1 MRRLPSV
8 PRPWPGRDPGRR
20 SGTGELGRPA
30 QLVRAC
36 SWWWPPLSSWVLT
49 FPARRIA
56 VQIGYVAQPDD
67 RKVHT
72 AGDPPGRAGWPCSW
86 PCWSPGRWPRRSRPS
101 SPLFRGSSEPLGL
114 ILGAAAIFVVG
125 LIDDFRD
132 MSAPAKVAGE
142 VLAATI
148 LYFMGVTW
156 FQFKVPLA
164 GLVQLSPEWTP
175 LLTALW
181 VIAIT
186 NAVNLIDGLDGLA
199 AGVVAIA
206 SGALAV
212 YGLHLQHLGNLP
224 TDNIGPLIAVV
235 TCGICL
241 GFLPHNFHPAKIFM
255 GDAGALLLGLLMAA
269 STMLIGGRSAGDRSA
284 GWRPAAARPTSS
296 SPPCS
301 SPSSSSA
308 CPSWTWPSPS
318 CAGRPTAPGSPPR
331 TRTICTTACSAWAT
345 ATAAASSSCGPGRS
359 CCPGFIL
366 FPLYISSV
374 NAVIPFG
381 ALALGVILYTLF
393 HPSLRRQAEPG
404 PTARRRRRAAEPD
417 GPVHPAVRGPG
428 PRRPDGA
435 GGPARP
441 GPRPATVRRP
451 PGRPGVPPEP
461 VRPKCERRVSPFCR
475 HGCGSAMMHPVNCRP
490 PAPSGVLQS
499 GRQPDRLRQP
509 NHCVNSGTTREA
521 PTPQTP

>member
-1 MRRLPSV
+1 MRGV
-8 PRPWPGRDPGRR
+8 PAVPDVDRDVTEQAARPVS
-20 SGTGELGRPA
+20 SGVPLNWYA
-30 QLVRAC
+30 VLLVVAA
-36 SWWWPPLSSWVLT
+36 LSSWVLT

-67 RKVHT
+67 RKVHQRVT
-72 AGDPPGRAGWPCSW
+72 PQAGGAALFVALLVTWAVAASIPALGS
-86 PCWSPGRWPRRSRPS
+86 
-101 SPLFRGSSEPLGL
+101 LFRGSSEPLGL

-125 LIDDFRD
+125 VIDDIRD

-224 TDNIGPLIAVV
+224 ADNIGPLIAVV

-269 STMLIGGRSAGDRSA
+269 STMLIGGRTAGTV
-284 GWRPAAARPTSS
+284 GGVAARSGQTYFFFAPLFIPFFILGVPIVDMAFAFVRRTANRTGFSTPDKNHLHHRLLRLGHGHRRS
-296 SPPCS
+296 VLILW
-301 SPSSSSA
+301 A
-308 CPSWTWPSPS
+308 WTVLLS
-318 CAGRPTAPGSPPR
+318 
-331 TRTICTTACSAWAT
+331 
-345 ATAAASSSCGPGRS
+345 
-359 CCPGFIL
+359 GFIL

-374 NAVIPFG
+374 NAIIPFG
-381 ALALGVILYTLF
+381 ALALGVVLYTLF

-404 PTARRRRRAAEPD
+404 PEERESGESHGSGPPGGSAEAPSPTGED
-417 GPVHPAVRGPG
+417 GDPAVPVGAADQRAGVNGPARSAG
-428 PRRPDGA
+428 VPA
-435 GGPARP
+435 ATGGPA
-441 GPRPATVRRP
+441 VE
-451 PGRPGVPPEP
+451 V
-461 VRPKCERRVSPFCR
+461 
-475 HGCGSAMMHPVNCRP
+475 
-490 PAPSGVLQS
+490 
-499 GRQPDRLRQP
+499 
-509 NHCVNSGTTREA
+509 
-521 PTPQTP
+521 

>member
-1 MRRLPSV
+1 VS
-8 PRPWPGRDPGRR
+8 PGIP
-20 SGTGELGRPA
+20 LNWYA
-30 QLVRAC
+30 VLLVVAAV
-36 SWWWPPLSSWVLT
+36 SSWALT
-49 FPARRIA
+49 FPARSLA

-67 RKVHT
+67 RKVHKRVT
-72 AGDPPGRAGWPCSW
+72 PQAGGAALFVALLISFAVAASIPEL
-86 PCWSPGRWPRRSRPS
+86 S
-101 SPLFRGSSEPLGL
+101 SLFRGSSEPLGL

-125 LIDDFRD
+125 VIDDIRD

-224 TDNIGPLIAVV
+224 ADNIGPLIAVV

-269 STMLIGGRSAGDRSA
+269 STMLIGGRTAGTV
-284 GWRPAAARPTSS
+284 GGVAARSGQTYFFFAPLFIPFFILGVPIVDMAFAFVRRTANRTGFSTPDKNHLHHRLLRLGHGHRRS
-296 SPPCS
+296 VLILW
-301 SPSSSSA
+301 A
-308 CPSWTWPSPS
+308 WTVLLS
-318 CAGRPTAPGSPPR
+318 
-331 TRTICTTACSAWAT
+331 
-345 ATAAASSSCGPGRS
+345 
-359 CCPGFIL
+359 GFIL

-393 HPSLRRQAEPG
+393 HPSLRRQPDRGSDEQEPG
-404 PTARRRRRAAEPD
+404 SGSDGQEPGSGSDWTEPGGADGTGPPGTAEGIPPARAGTGDSGVPVGTAGIPTQN
-417 GPVHPAVRGPG
+417 
-428 PRRPDGA
+428 
-435 GGPARP
+435 GGPARSAGVRAATG
-441 GPRPATVRRP
+441 GPTVE
-451 PGRPGVPPEP
+451 V
-461 VRPKCERRVSPFCR
+461 
-475 HGCGSAMMHPVNCRP
+475 
-490 PAPSGVLQS
+490 
-499 GRQPDRLRQP
+499 
-509 NHCVNSGTTREA
+509 
-521 PTPQTP
+521 

>member
-1 MRRLPSV
+1 VSSV
-8 PRPWPGRDPGRR
+8 VPLNWY
-20 SGTGELGRPA
+20 A
-30 QLVRAC
+30 VVLVVAA
-36 SWWWPPLSSWVLT
+36 LSAWVLT

-67 RKVHT
+67 RKVHQRVT
-72 AGDPPGRAGWPCSW
+72 PEAGGAAMFLAMLVAWAVAASIPGLA
-86 PCWSPGRWPRRSRPS
+86 
-101 SPLFRGSSEPLGL
+101 PLFRGSSEPLGL

-125 LIDDFRD
+125 IIDDFRD

-142 VLAATI
+142 VLAASI
-148 LYFMGVTW
+148 LYFLGVTW

-269 STMLIGGRSAGDRSA
+269 STMLIGGRSS
-284 GWRPAAARPTSS
+284 AAAVGGAVGTGVGGV
-296 SPPCS
+296 
-301 SPSSSSA
+301 
-308 CPSWTWPSPS
+308 
-318 CAGRPTAPGSPPR
+318 AGRSGQTYFFFAPLFIPFFILGVPIVDMAFAFVRRTANR
-331 TRTICTTACSAWAT
+331 TGFSTPDKNHLHHRLLRLGHGHRRSVLILWAWT
-345 ATAAASSSCGPGRS
+345 VLLS
-359 CCPGFIL
+359 GFIL

-381 ALALGVILYTLF
+381 ALALGVVLYTLF
-393 HPSLRRQAEPG
+393 HPSLRRQAEPE
-404 PTARRRRRAAEPD
+404 AEGEPLTD
-417 GPVHPAVRGPG
+417 GPVDTEPD
-428 PRRPDGA
+428 RPEVTPVQA
-435 GGPARP
+435 GGVMAEAGDVTPAAGIPAR
-441 GPRPATVRRP
+441 RA
-451 PGRPGVPPEP
+451 
-461 VRPKCERRVSPFCR
+461 F
-475 HGCGSAMMHPVNCRP
+475 
-490 PAPSGVLQS
+490 
-499 GRQPDRLRQP
+499 
-509 NHCVNSGTTREA
+509 
-521 PTPQTP
+521 PTGKL

>member
-1 MRRLPSV
+1 MSPGV
-8 PRPWPGRDPGRR
+8 PLNWYAV
-20 SGTGELGRPA
+20 L
-30 QLVRAC
+30 LVVAA
-36 SWWWPPLSSWVLT
+36 LSSWALT
-49 FPARRIA
+49 FPARSLA

-67 RKVHT
+67 RKVHKRVT
-72 AGDPPGRAGWPCSW
+72 PQAGGAALFVALLVTFAVAASIPALST
-86 PCWSPGRWPRRSRPS
+86 
-101 SPLFRGSSEPLGL
+101 LFRGSSEPLGL

-125 LIDDFRD
+125 AIDDIRD

-224 TDNIGPLIAVV
+224 SDNIGPLIAVV

-269 STMLIGGRSAGDRSA
+269 STMLIGGRTAGTVGGVAATSGQTYFFFAPLFIPFFILGVPIVDMAFAFVRRTANRTGFSTPDKNHLHHRLLRLGHGHRRSVLILWA
-284 GWRPAAARPTSS
+284 
-296 SPPCS
+296 
-301 SPSSSSA
+301 
-308 CPSWTWPSPS
+308 WTVLLS
-318 CAGRPTAPGSPPR
+318 
-331 TRTICTTACSAWAT
+331 
-345 ATAAASSSCGPGRS
+345 
-359 CCPGFIL
+359 GFIL
-366 FPLYISSV
+366 FPLYISSI

-393 HPSLRRQAEPG
+393 HPSLRRQPEAGSDERQPEPG
-404 PTARRRRRAAEPD
+404 SDQQDPGGADGTGPPGSDAEAPAMPAAAPAGAGAPTGAGAGAAAGAAGAPAGEAQATPATPAATGDPTVPVGTGGAPAQNGGAARSAGVRAAP
-417 GPVHPAVRGPG
+417 
-428 PRRPDGA
+428 
-435 GGPARP
+435 GGP
-441 GPRPATVRRP
+441 TVE
-451 PGRPGVPPEP
+451 V
-461 VRPKCERRVSPFCR
+461 
-475 HGCGSAMMHPVNCRP
+475 
-490 PAPSGVLQS
+490 
-499 GRQPDRLRQP
+499 
-509 NHCVNSGTTREA
+509 
-521 PTPQTP
+521 

>member
-1 MRRLPSV
+1 MSAVV
-8 PRPWPGRDPGRR
+8 PLNWYGVI
-20 SGTGELGRPA
+20 
-30 QLVRAC
+30 LVVAA
-36 SWWWPPLSSWVLT
+36 LSAWGLT
-49 FPARRIA
+49 FPARRLA
-56 VQIGYVAQPDD
+56 VVVGYVAQPDE
-67 RKVHT
+67 RKVHRQVT
-72 AGDPPGRAGWPCSW
+72 PAAGGAAMFVAMLVAWAVAASIPAFD
-86 PCWSPGRWPRRSRPS
+86 
-101 SPLFRGSSEPLGL
+101 PLFRGSSEPLGL

-156 FQFKVPLA
+156 FQFKIPLA

-224 TDNIGPLIAVV
+224 LDNIGPLIAVI

-241 GFLPHNFHPAKIFM
+241 GFLPHNFYPAKIFM

-269 STMLIGGRSAGDRSA
+269 STMLIGGRVSGNVGGVATHTGQTYFFYLPLFIPFFILGVPMVDMAFAFVRRTANRTGFATPDKNHLHHRLLRLGHGHRRSVLIL
-284 GWRPAAARPTSS
+284 
-296 SPPCS
+296 
-301 SPSSSSA
+301 
-308 CPSWTWPSPS
+308 WTWTLILS
-318 CAGRPTAPGSPPR
+318 
-331 TRTICTTACSAWAT
+331 
-345 ATAAASSSCGPGRS
+345 
-359 CCPGFIL
+359 GFIL

-374 NAVIPFG
+374 NAIIPFG

-393 HPSLRRQAEPG
+393 HPSLRREADPGTEVTDPEPPGEPPDPG
-404 PTARRRRRAAEPD
+404 PTTVPGPTGAAGPDLAPEPAPPTVEAASPPVGTPQPTEAVPTEAVPTEAVPTEAVPVVSGSVASTVAGTVAGTSTGPAAE
-417 GPVHPAVRGPG
+417 R
-428 PRRPDGA
+428 
-435 GGPARP
+435 
-441 GPRPATVRRP
+441 
-451 PGRPGVPPEP
+451 
-461 VRPKCERRVSPFCR
+461 
-475 HGCGSAMMHPVNCRP
+475 
-490 PAPSGVLQS
+490 
-499 GRQPDRLRQP
+499 
-509 NHCVNSGTTREA
+509 
-521 PTPQTP
+521 

>member
-1 MRRLPSV
+1 MPLNWYAV
-8 PRPWPGRDPGRR
+8 
-20 SGTGELGRPA
+20 L
-30 QLVRAC
+30 LVVAIV
-36 SWWWPPLSSWVLT
+36 SSWALT
-49 FPARRIA
+49 FPARHIA

-72 AGDPPGRAGWPCSW
+72 RVTAQAGGAALFVAMLVTWAVAASIPAL
-86 PCWSPGRWPRRSRPS
+86 
-101 SPLFRGSSEPLGL
+101 SPLFRGSKEPLGL

-125 LIDDFRD
+125 VIDDFRD

-206 SGALAV
+206 SGALAI

-224 TDNIGPLIAVV
+224 TDNIGPLIAVI

-269 STMLIGGRSAGDRSA
+269 STMLIGGRTAGTV
-284 GWRPAAARPTSS
+284 GGVAARSGQTYFFFAPLFIPFFILGVPIVDMAFAFVRRTANRTGFSTPDKNHLHHRLLRLGHGHRRS
-296 SPPCS
+296 VLILW
-301 SPSSSSA
+301 A
-308 CPSWTWPSPS
+308 WTVLLS
-318 CAGRPTAPGSPPR
+318 
-331 TRTICTTACSAWAT
+331 
-345 ATAAASSSCGPGRS
+345 
-359 CCPGFIL
+359 GFIL

-381 ALALGVILYTLF
+381 VLALGVILYTLF

-404 PTARRRRRAAEPD
+404 PDGPGPAEPD
-417 GPVHPAVRGPG
+417 GPGPPGPSRTSVPGDPTPPVGQGGPG
-428 PRRPDGA
+428 PTA
-435 GGPARP
+435 GDA
-441 GPRPATVRRP
+441 A
-451 PGRPGVPPEP
+451 
-461 VRPKCERRVSPFCR
+461 
-475 HGCGSAMMHPVNCRP
+475 RP
-490 PAPSGVLQS
+490 PAIPAGAAGPSAEV
-499 GRQPDRLRQP
+499 
-509 NHCVNSGTTREA
+509 
-521 PTPQTP
+521 

>member
-1 MRRLPSV
+1 MSSGV
-8 PRPWPGRDPGRR
+8 PLNWYAV
-20 SGTGELGRPA
+20 L
-30 QLVRAC
+30 LVVAIV
-36 SWWWPPLSSWVLT
+36 SSWALT
-49 FPARRIA
+49 FPARHIA

-72 AGDPPGRAGWPCSW
+72 QVTAQAGGAALFVAMLVTWAVAASIPAL
-86 PCWSPGRWPRRSRPS
+86 
-101 SPLFRGSSEPLGL
+101 SPLFRGSQEPLGL

-125 LIDDFRD
+125 VIDDFRD

-206 SGALAV
+206 SGALAI

-224 TDNIGPLIAVV
+224 TDNIGPLIAVI

-269 STMLIGGRSAGDRSA
+269 STMLIGGRTAGTV
-284 GWRPAAARPTSS
+284 GGVAARSGQTYFFFAPLFIPFFILGVPIVDMAFAFVRRTANRTGFSTPDKNHLHHRLLRLGHGHRRS
-296 SPPCS
+296 VLILW
-301 SPSSSSA
+301 A
-308 CPSWTWPSPS
+308 WTVLLS
-318 CAGRPTAPGSPPR
+318 
-331 TRTICTTACSAWAT
+331 
-345 ATAAASSSCGPGRS
+345 
-359 CCPGFIL
+359 GFIL

-381 ALALGVILYTLF
+381 VLALGVILYTLF

-404 PTARRRRRAAEPD
+404 PDGPGPADPTDPVLPVRPGRAFPATRRRRWAREAL
-417 GPVHPAVRGPG
+417 V
-428 PRRPDGA
+428 PRRA
-435 GGPARP
+435 TVP
-441 GPRPATVRRP
+441 GPRPSRP
-451 PGRPGVPPEP
+451 VPPDHP
-461 VRPKCERRVSPFCR
+461 PKCERRVSRVLPPGVRRCDDASRDLQASRPFR
-475 HGCGSAMMHPVNCRP
+475 GHPC
-490 PAPSGVLQS
+490 
-499 GRQPDRLRQP
+499 GRQPDRPLQ
-509 NHCVNSGTTREA
+509 NNCVNSGTIREA
-521 PTPQTP
+521 PTLQTL

>member
-1 MRRLPSV
+1 MNAVV
-8 PRPWPGRDPGRR
+8 PLNWYAV
-20 SGTGELGRPA
+20 L
-30 QLVRAC
+30 LVVAAVAT
-36 SWWWPPLSSWVLT
+36 WVLT
-49 FPARRIA
+49 FPAQRIA
-56 VQIGYVAQPDD
+56 VRIGYVAQPDE
-67 RKVHT
+67 RKVH
-72 AGDPPGRAGWPCSW
+72 
-86 PCWSPGRWPRRSRPS
+86 RRVTPQSGGVAMFLGMLVAWAAAASIPALA
-101 SPLFRGSSEPLGL
+101 PLFRGSSEPLGL
-114 ILGAAAIFVVG
+114 LLGAAAIFAVG

-164 GLVQLSPEWTP
+164 GFLLLSPEWTP

-255 GDAGALLLGLLMAA
+255 GDGGALLLGLLMAA
-269 STMLIGGRSAGDRSA
+269 STMLIGGRSAGTV
-284 GWRPAAARPTSS
+284 GGVAARSGQTYFFFAPLFIPFFILGVPIVDMSFAFIRRTANRTGFSTPDKNHLHHRLLRLGHGHRRS
-296 SPPCS
+296 VLILW
-301 SPSSSSA
+301 A
-308 CPSWTWPSPS
+308 WTVLLS
-318 CAGRPTAPGSPPR
+318 GLV
-331 TRTICTTACSAWAT
+331 
-345 ATAAASSSCGPGRS
+345 
-359 CCPGFIL
+359 L

-374 NAVIPFG
+374 NAFIPFG

-393 HPSLRRQAEPG
+393 HPSLRRQAGADEGAAPNG
-404 PTARRRRRAAEPD
+404 PDRPD
-417 GPVHPAVRGPG
+417 GTGDAVPPGPG
-428 PRRPDGA
+428 PGGA
-435 GGPARP
+435 LAAAP
-441 GPRPATVRRP
+441 GAS
-451 PGRPGVPPEP
+451 
-461 VRPKCERRVSPFCR
+461 VSD
-475 HGCGSAMMHPVNCRP
+475 
-490 PAPSGVLQS
+490 L
-499 GRQPDRLRQP
+499 
-509 NHCVNSGTTREA
+509 
-521 PTPQTP
+521 